1 MSGFIHITHKTP
13 VWQKLLRMGSGL
25 AVVVGAL
32 AWYVLSDDGLPM
44 STPSADAKATFV
56 KAQPLPAPP
65 PTPMAAD
72 ATDEDDAQAERQL
85 AKAAAS
91 LGTDAHDDNDYATR
105 NAGIDVHRLTLLRH
119 QTARSFLSEVL
130 LTPGSPSG
138 FVVTEVMP
146 ESRYERMGLKPGDV
160 IYTLDTPGTPSVDE
174 NSMVALV
181 QQTELSLEVYR
192 NGTLTRLHT
201 NLAKLEDG
209 NVGSKP

>member
-13 VWQKLLRMGSGL
+13 AWQKLLRTGSGL
-25 AVVVGAL
+25 AVVVGGF
-32 AWYVLSDDGLPM
+32 AWYVLSDEGLPM
-44 STPSADAKATFV
+44 SATTADAKAPFV

-65 PTPMAAD
+65 PTAMAAD
-72 ATDEDDAQAERQL
+72 EEDAQAERQL
-85 AKAAAS
+85 ANAAAS
-91 LGTDAHDDNDYATR
+91 LGTDTHDDNDYAAR

-119 QTARSFLSEVL
+119 QTARSLLSEVL

-138 FVVTEVMP
+138 FVVAEVLP

-160 IYTLDTPGTPSVDE
+160 IYTLDTPGSPPVDE
-174 NSMVALV
+174 NSMVALM
-181 QQTELSLEVYR
+181 QQTDLSLEVYR

-209 NVGSKP
+209 NASSKP